1 MKTYKQFKKFLRDK
15 CWNERDYGEWIYD
28 KLIYDF
34 LVEEVK
40 ENKELETS
48 ILEKLR
54 SELERRL
61 KKEEIENEWIH
72 TQRHQAYCEL
82 LNFLISLETPQ
93 FTPWQ
98 EIECSH
104 TWKEWDWFKEKFTKM
119 VWVNKDLYG
128 VEWEESWY
136 RFARPI
142 EDKIDHDQVKENIR
156 VMDEQDGVKI
166 EPELPEVPNFNTT
179 SELIID
185 DFSVLKQIEA
195 LTTFCQSLARQK
207 PTK

>member
-1 MKTYKQFKKFLRDK
+1 MSGGL
-15 CWNERDYGEWIYD
+15 
-28 KLIYDF
+28 
-34 LVEEVK
+34 EEVK
-40 ENKELETS
+40 ENKELSMYDAWIWACINSKWDVVDYNTS

-54 SELERRL
+54 EWVSTELKLDGYE
-61 KKEEIENEWIH
+61 
-72 TQRHQAYCEL
+72 HQQILDKIDL
-82 LNFLISLETPQ
+82 LASLETPQ

>member
-1 MKTYKQFKKFLRDK
+1 
-15 CWNERDYGEWIYD
+15 
-28 KLIYDF
+28 
-34 LVEEVK
+34 
-40 ENKELETS
+40 
-48 ILEKLR
+48 
-54 SELERRL
+54 
-61 KKEEIENEWIH
+61 
-72 TQRHQAYCEL
+72 
-82 LNFLISLETPQ
+82 
-93 FTPWQ
+93 
-98 EIECSH
+98 
-104 TWKEWDWFKEKFTKM
+104 M